1 MVIIGLSGWAGAG
14 KNTIAD
20 RDLSGYKQISFAQ
33 PVKDA
38 LVALDPTVYIH
49 GSHISLKKAVERDG
63 WDYIKQYPE
72 VRQLLQNMGTS
83 VGRNMFWNDIW
94 VNFAISKVIDG
105 EDTVFTDVRFKNEA
119 DAIKKLGGQIWR
131 VVRTSVAPM
140 DHISEHDLDDYEFDG
155 IIYNE

>member
-1 MVIIGLSGWAGAG
+1 MIIGLSGWSGSG
-14 KNTIAD
+14 KNTIAN
-20 RDLSGYKQISFAQ
+20 RDLPTFKQLSFAQ

-63 WDYIKQYPE
+63 WDYIKQYKE

-83 VGRNMFWNDIW
+83 VGRDMFGNNFW
-94 VNFAISKVIDG
+94 VELAMSKVNKD
-105 EDTVFTDVRFKNEA
+105 EDIVFTDVRFKNEA
-119 DAIKKLGGQIWR
+119 DAIRKRGGQIWR
-131 VVRTSVAPM
+131 IIRKGIVPM
-140 DHISEHDLDDYEFDG
+140 DHISEHELDDEYFDV